1 MKKGLED
8 LVTENEQ
15 WRYACQKISSDC
27 NDRLMRHAV
36 SAAWMVLLAFFIG
49 VATGAMTIGVL
60 LKIRAKDR
68 ADNNATHA
76 TQQTYPSGNLNGTNL
91 PLVKSALPLEG
102 GQCVVRGVR
111 AVLPLPLGE
120 LRRGHMGN
128 GIHVRGIEAFD
139 GLLAL
144 PYTGMIVEN

>member
-1 MKKGLED
+1 MKKGQQQETDLWRSLCAALAED
-8 LVTENEQ
+8 YNN
-15 WRYACQKISSDC
+15 RI
-27 NDRLMRHAV
+27 RRHAW

-49 VATGAMTIGVL
+49 VATGAMAVGVL

-76 TQQTYPSGNLNGTNL
+76 TQQTYPGGSMHGTNL
-91 PLVKSALPLEG
+91 PLVESALPLEG

-111 AVLPLPLGE
+111 PVCPLPLGE
-120 LRRGHMGN
+120 IRCGHTGN
-128 GIHVRGIEAFD
+128 GIHVRGVETFD

-144 PYTGMIVEN
+144 PYAGMVVEN